1 MLIKENKILPISG
14 KLIREERMKTI
25 KVEINGVNTA
35 ELPVLTSNE
44 QKEMLKKIKEGEKEL
59 KQDFVNANLRLVLSL
74 VKKFN
79 HRCDNVDD
87 LFQVGVVGLI
97 KAVDNFD
104 ISQNVQFSTYA
115 VPMIIGEIKRFLRDS
130 SSMRISRSIRD
141 LSYKLSKEKEE
152 FIKVNNVEP
161 TIEYLAK
168 AVGANEEDVILA
180 LDSIVTPMS
189 LYDAVYN
196 DGGDVIYVLDQLK
209 NDKNE
214 VENLTD
220 TLSVLQALEKLSE
233 KERNIIKR
241 RFFDNKTQVE
251 LAEEIGVSQAQ
262 ISRIEK
268 VALERMKR
276 RMLKE

>member
-1 MLIKENKILPISG
+1 
-14 KLIREERMKTI
+14 MKTI
-25 KVEINGVNTA
+25 KVEINGVNTS
-35 ELPVLTSNE
+35 ELPVLSQERQMN
-44 QKEMLKKIKEGEKEL
+44 MLRQIKEGHTEYKEEFI
-59 KQDFVNANLRLVLSL
+59 KSNLRLVLSL

-87 LFQVGVVGLI
+87 VFQVGVVGLI
-97 KAVDNFD
+97 KAIDNFD

-115 VPMIIGEIKRFLRDS
+115 VPMIIGEIKRYLRDS

-141 LSYKLSKEKEE
+141 LSYRIAKEKENYIRE
-152 FIKVNNVEP
+152 NNREP

-168 AVGANEEDVILA
+168 VLKESEEDIILA
-180 LDSIVTPMS
+180 LDSTVEPMS
-189 LYDAVYN
+189 IYDAVYN
-196 DGGDVIYVLDQLK
+196 DGGDAIYVLDQLK
-209 NDKNE
+209 NEKNE
-214 VENLTD
+214 MESLTE
-220 TLSVLQALEKLSE
+220 TLSVIQALEKLSE

-268 VALERMKR
+268 TALERIKR
-276 RMLKE
+276 RMLKG

>member
-1 MLIKENKILPISG
+1 
-14 KLIREERMKTI
+14 MKTI
-25 KVEINGVNTA
+25 KVEINGVNTS
-35 ELPVLTSNE
+35 ELPVLSAKE
-44 QKEMLKKIKEGEKEL
+44 QGEMLRKIKEGHIEL
-59 KQDFVNANLRLVLSL
+59 KEKFIEANLRLVLSI

-87 LFQVGVVGLI
+87 VFQVGVVGLI
-97 KAVDNFD
+97 KAIDNFD

-115 VPMIIGEIKRFLRDS
+115 VPMIIGEIKRYLRDS

-141 LSYKLSKEKEE
+141 MSYRISKEKEKY
-152 FIKVNNVEP
+152 ISKNNAEP
-161 TIEYLAK
+161 TVEYLAK
-168 AVGANEEDVILA
+168 ALDASEEDIVLA
-180 LDSIVTPMS
+180 LDSTVTPMS

-209 NDKNE
+209 NEKNE
-214 VENLTD
+214 MENLTE

-233 KERNIIKR
+233 KEKNIIKR
-241 RFFDNKTQVE
+241 RYFDNKTQIE

-268 VALERMKR
+268 TALERMKR
-276 RMLKE
+276 RMLKG